1 MIFSLTQER
10 KRRPWTTALSQDNVP
25 RQGRI
30 RPQRGHLHVTLMK
43 KGHGPGLPATVKI
56 LMLQYSVGVVGDG
69 SEGTIEISEL
79 IDHGRDDECHL

>member
-1 MIFSLTQER
+1 
-10 KRRPWTTALSQDNVP
+10 
-25 RQGRI
+25 
-30 RPQRGHLHVTLMK
+30 MK
-43 KGHGPGLPATVKI
+43 KGPGPGLPATVKI